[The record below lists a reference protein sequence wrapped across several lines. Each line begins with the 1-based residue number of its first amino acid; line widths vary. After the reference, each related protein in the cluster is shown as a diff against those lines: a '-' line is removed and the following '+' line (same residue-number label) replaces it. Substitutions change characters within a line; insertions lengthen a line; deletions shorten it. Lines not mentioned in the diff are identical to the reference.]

1 MAKQTVFVNE
11 FTDGILDPNKP
22 MLGPVKDGGTIV
34 ANTAPGC
41 WGPMITPQLKGGHEV
56 TVPVFVEGA
65 EVGDAVA
72 IYIESIVPTSSVI
85 ASGNDF
91 TIDKNYNGDPFVA
104 AKCPNCGTINPA
116 TELVG
121 IGYDS
126 VRCKVCNADISPFK
140 FTNGYTMAFDE
151 NKQVGIT
158 LNKEAAYEAAKNA
171 RENMC
176 IPDNSIQ
183 NPIVNF
189 APHDIVGSIS
199 RLKPFLGQLGTVPS
213 KAMPDS
219 HNAGDFGS
227 FLIGAPHDYAL
238 TEEELKKHK
247 TDGHMDINKVR
258 EGAILIA
265 PVKVKGAGVYIGDA
279 HAMQGDGE
287 IAGHTADIAAI
298 VTLKVKVLKNLNID
312 GPILIPLEE
321 DLPYLA
327 KPITEKEYRIAKE
340 LAKKWG
346 IEKLEKTAPI
356 SFIGTGVNL
365 NEAIENG
372 LQRASDVLGLSVPE
386 VMNRVTINGAIE
398 IGRAPGTVTV
408 TFLAPVES
416 LKKAGLYEIVKEHYG
431 LDDLD

>member
-327 KPITEKEYRIAKE
+327 KPITEKEYKIAKE

-416 LKKAGLYEIVKEHYG
+416 LKKVGLYEIVKEHYG

>member
-1 MAKQTVFVNE
+1 
-11 FTDGILDPNKP
+11 

-72 IYIESIVPTSSVI
+72 IYIEAIVPTSSVI

-104 AKCPNCGTINPA
+104 AKCHNGSTMNPSS
-116 TELVG
+116 ELVG
-121 IGYDS
+121 IVYDS

-199 RLKPFLGQLGTVPS
+199 RLKPFLG
-213 KAMPDS
+213 
-219 HNAGDFGS
+219 
-227 FLIGAPHDYAL
+227 
-238 TEEELKKHK
+238 
-247 TDGHMDINKVR
+247 
-258 EGAILIA
+258 
-265 PVKVKGAGVYIGDA
+265 
-279 HAMQGDGE
+279 
-287 IAGHTADIAAI
+287 
-298 VTLKVKVLKNLNID
+298 
-312 GPILIPLEE
+312 
-321 DLPYLA
+321 
-327 KPITEKEYRIAKE
+327 
-340 LAKKWG
+340 
-346 IEKLEKTAPI
+346 
-356 SFIGTGVNL
+356 
-365 NEAIENG
+365 
-372 LQRASDVLGLSVPE
+372 
-386 VMNRVTINGAIE
+386 
-398 IGRAPGTVTV
+398 
-408 TFLAPVES
+408 
-416 LKKAGLYEIVKEHYG
+416 
-431 LDDLD
+431 